1 VPEGLLL
8 SLWLAAV
15 STAVPADLPP
25 AFRLLALSPASG
37 TAVVASGS
45 EAEPGSPTLVRK
57 GEEIGETGLTLIEV
71 LADRIEVRQ
80 ERPAEGG
87 APSEERRLWIY
98 RARGAQLSRVQVLDR
113 AAPPVQ
119 TLGAPLTAL
128 PELPEVPADPSPG
141 SDPGSPE
148 PSTPELQPGPPSDV
162 GSGMPVSP
170 PGEAR

>member
-1 VPEGLLL
+1 MPEGLLL

-37 TAVVASGS
+37 TAVVAAGT

-57 GEEIGETGLTLIEV
+57 GEEIGETGLTLVEV
-71 LADRIEVRQ
+71 LPDRIEVRQ
-80 ERPAEGG
+80 ELPAADG
-87 APSEERRLWIY
+87 APPEERRLWID
-98 RARGAQLSRVQVLDR
+98 RAHGAEPSRVQILDR
-113 AAPPVQ
+113 AAPPAQ
-119 TLGAPLTAL
+119 ALGAPLTAL
-128 PELPEVPADPSPG
+128 PALPEGPADPSPA

-148 PSTPELQPGPPSDV
+148 PSTPERQPGSPSDV
-162 GSGMPVSP
+162 ESGMPASP